1 MSAVTSPVQTPAGVG
16 IVTPARRRSRQA
28 SGLIL
33 LGTSFVLAIVL
44 SLAVGAKSI
53 PWTTVLATFTS
64 FDDAV
69 TDHLVVRELRL
80 PRTGVGLLVGAALGA
95 AGALM
100 QGVTRNPLAD
110 PGLLGVNAGAACA
123 VVLAIWAF
131 DVTSLLGLVWFAFL
145 GAAVTSVVV
154 YLLGTA
160 GRAEA
165 TPVRLALAGAALAAL
180 LGALTGGIT
189 LVDQATLDRFRFWA
203 VGSLAGRDAEIVV
216 QLAPFIAI
224 GLVLAIGSARQ
235 LNALA
240 LGDETATSLGTR
252 VNVTRVVSVLAI
264 TLLCGAAVAAAG
276 PIGFVGLV
284 IPHAVRAW
292 FGPDQRWL
300 LPASALA
307 GATFL
312 LLCDTLGRVVA
323 RPGEIQVGIMTA
335 AIGGP
340 IFVIL
345 VRRTRMAPL

>member
-284 IPHAVRAW
+284 IPMRCGRGSGRTNVGSSPPRRSPGRRSSSSATRWVGWSHARARSRS
-292 FGPDQRWL
+292 G
-300 LPASALA
+300 S
-307 GATFL
+307 
-312 LLCDTLGRVVA
+312 
-323 RPGEIQVGIMTA
+323 
-335 AIGGP
+335 
-340 IFVIL
+340 
-345 VRRTRMAPL
+345 